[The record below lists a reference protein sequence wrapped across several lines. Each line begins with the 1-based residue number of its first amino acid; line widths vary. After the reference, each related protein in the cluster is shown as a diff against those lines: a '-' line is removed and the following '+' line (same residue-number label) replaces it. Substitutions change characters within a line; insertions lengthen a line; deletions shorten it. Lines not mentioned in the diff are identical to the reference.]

1 DIDHKTSGGT
11 RFAGFAYAWDQND
24 NPLMEQRSHQ
34 SGKGDVYSYDKV
46 NRLTKV
52 LRDVNDPVAELATP
66 NSETYVNK
74 LEYNMDDVFNLTSY
88 VVTPYGGSASTTSY
102 TTDAM
107 NQYTAIGSQSPTYTD
122 AGSLKDDG
130 TLLYKYDAHQHLIE
144 VRLKSSNA
152 LVAEY
157 AYDALGLGR
166 RITKVVGSATTR
178 YVHAGPQAIEE
189 WDGTGSGASLR
200 RLFVF
205 GERIDQIVAME
216 APDQADVDS
225 DSNTTEVLRFSFH
238 TQLIGSVTQV
248 SGPAGSVVE
257 SYEYDPYGKPTLKD
271 QGGSTITASAI
282 GNSYLFTARQLD
294 EETGLYYYR
303 ARHYS
308 ADLRRFIQRDPLEY
322 VDGPN
327 AVGYVSSRPTRFR
340 DPHGKQ
346 TETRERIDAT
356 EDGGWYEVIENV
368 SISATTIKW
377 DEVMYEWQWYQ
388 VVIETWSDEYEVDG
402 WARDVDLD
410 HFDALENWAASRV
423 DAANDLKDH
432 LIHKQTAEMDKS
444 REVQQKIAA
453 QKLIG
458 VIGRLGG
465 VSSVVT
471 SAWDAL
477 REYESL
483 TQGGNLKDATIALG
497 KSMIEMLQA
506 LEIAK
511 QVRLGAQAKRAA
523 AAQHGMRKVGEVA
536 GKRFLDEWEVN
547 RTHHTMDLHFIP
559 LCRWRRDRWSF

>member
-1 DIDHKTSGGT
+1 SSATVASFDLYGAGLREKKRTLANSTYTAVTYDGFRRPTDIDHKTSGGT

-74 LEYNMDDVFNLTSY
+74 LEYDMDDVFNLTAY
-88 VVTPYGGSASTTSY
+88 KVTPYGGSTTTTSY

-107 NQYTAIGSQSPTYTD
+107 NQYTAIGGHSPTYTD

-144 VRLKSSNA
+144 VRLKSTTA

-166 RITKVVGSATTR
+166 RITKVVGSDTTR

-189 WDGTGSGASLR
+189 WDGTGSGANLR
-200 RLFVF
+200 RLYVF

-248 SGPAGSVVE
+248 TGPSGGVVE
-257 SYEYDPYGKPTLKD
+257 SYEYDPYGKPTIKD
-271 QGGSTITASAI
+271 QGGSTVSASAI

-303 ARHYS
+303 ARQYS
-308 ADLRRFIQRDPLEY
+308 PELRRFIQRDPLEY

-327 AVGYVSSRPTRFR
+327 SAGYVRCAPSRTV
-340 DPHGKQ
+340 DPHGLRVPCAGVCTGAATVTTKVWIPFVAP
-346 TETRERIDAT
+346 TTPSGAPAPATPIYTNPLVPGVPIIDSARNRIIGDPYRPSGAIWVGDTIFNPLAISNAMALGDAQA
-356 EDGGWYEVIENV
+356 V
-368 SISATTIKW
+368 K
-377 DEVMYEWQWYQ
+377 
-388 VVIETWSDEYEVDG
+388 
-402 WARDVDLD
+402 
-410 HFDALENWAASRV
+410 
-423 DAANDLKDH
+423 
-432 LIHKQTAEMDKS
+432 TAE
-444 REVQQKIAA
+444 QNA
-453 QKLIG
+453 QGACSDRFTYLSVLI
-458 VIGRLGG
+458 RLIPACKCTNMKATFVPGG
-465 VSSVVT
+465 AGSTVTVVKSVVLVPLGVLVT
-471 SAWDAL
+471 STVSVTVKGTCA
-477 REYESL
+477 R
-483 TQGGNLKDATIALG
+483 
-497 KSMIEMLQA
+497 
-506 LEIAK
+506 
-511 QVRLGAQAKRAA
+511 
-523 AAQHGMRKVGEVA
+523 
-536 GKRFLDEWEVN
+536 
-547 RTHHTMDLHFIP
+547 
-559 LCRWRRDRWSF
+559 